1 MKIVIACD
9 SFKGSLSSQEAGEA
23 VAEGVRDAI
32 PDVETIIIP
41 IADGGEGTVDAV
53 VHSTHGVIQSCAV
66 TDPLARQIY
75 ADYAICST
83 TAIIEMAKASGLT
96 LLAPGERNPMH
107 ATTYGTGLLI
117 ADALR
122 RGCRD
127 LMIGIGG
134 SATNDGGTGMLRALG
149 YRFID
154 TEGKEITDNIA
165 DLVNLKAID
174 DHNILPELKET
185 RFTVACDV
193 SNPLIGPN
201 GASHIFGPQK
211 GASPADILILD
222 KALSRLA
229 AVTTQFTGKDFTE
242 TPGSGAG
249 GGIAFALMAYLGAD
263 IRSGIDMVLDTVR
276 FDHALQGAS
285 LVITGEGRLDQQTCM
300 GKAPSGV
307 LHRALKRNIPVIGI
321 GGSISPEATSQ
332 LKEAGFSE
340 ICAATPPGMPL
351 DEAMQPATAR
361 QNIRNAVGKLLT
373 GLINAKNP
381 EG

>member
-53 VHSTHGVIQSCAV
+53 IHSTHCIIQNCAV

-75 ADYAICST
+75 ADYAICGT

-96 LLAPGERNPMH
+96 LLAPAERNPMH

-193 SNPLIGPN
+193 SNPL
-201 GASHIFGPQK
+201 
-211 GASPADILILD
+211 
-222 KALSRLA
+222 
-229 AVTTQFTGKDFTE
+229 TG
-242 TPGSGAG
+242 
-249 GGIAFALMAYLGAD
+249 
-263 IRSGIDMVLDTVR
+263 
-276 FDHALQGAS
+276 
-285 LVITGEGRLDQQTCM
+285 
-300 GKAPSGV
+300 
-307 LHRALKRNIPVIGI
+307 
-321 GGSISPEATSQ
+321 
-332 LKEAGFSE
+332 
-340 ICAATPPGMPL
+340 
-351 DEAMQPATAR
+351 
-361 QNIRNAVGKLLT
+361 
-373 GLINAKNP
+373 
-381 EG
+381 